1 MCFLETW
8 HFVHT
13 NVAIFLV
20 TILHQSCHSVQNNV
34 VILSHNN
41 VAILFMTTLPPLLV
55 FYCHSPDIVSC
66 KHIYRP
72 PPSHTMNMCCFKFK
86 CNEIRDDLQ
95 WPCSIY
101 FWRMIHMPT
110 KQTPYTV
117 VNQCMRLRIQVFLD
131 TSRVWGLFL
140 APRSLKSQC
149 RKDCKLLGKLQTPN

>member
-1 MCFLETW
+1 MLPFC
-8 HFVHT
+8 
-13 NVAIFLV
+13 LV

-95 WPCSIY
+95 WPYSIHV
-101 FWRMIHMPT
+101 WRMICQQNRPHILPT
-110 KQTPYTV
+110 CGKSVHEIENPSVSWYQ
-117 VNQCMRLRIQVFLD
+117 QGLR
-131 TSRVWGLFL
+131 T
-140 APRSLKSQC
+140 
-149 RKDCKLLGKLQTPN
+149 LLGTKIFKKSVQKRL